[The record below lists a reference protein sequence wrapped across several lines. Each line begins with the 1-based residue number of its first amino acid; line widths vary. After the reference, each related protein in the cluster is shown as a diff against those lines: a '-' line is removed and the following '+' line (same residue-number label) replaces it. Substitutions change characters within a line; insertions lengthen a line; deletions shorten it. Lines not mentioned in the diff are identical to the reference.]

1 MSALEGIT
9 IDVSVVIGSTQIPI
23 RQILKMSRGAL
34 IPLDVG
40 QDDPSLV
47 YANDTLVARGRVL
60 VTGEQIALE
69 ITDVVKRPR

>member
-1 MSALEGIT
+1 MSALEGIS

-34 IPLDVG
+34 IPLDGG

-47 YANDTLVARGRVL
+47 YANDTLVARGRVV
-60 VTGEQIALE
+60 VTGELIALE